1 MNQKIENLKLTGE
14 RAAYGVKNVEV
25 LNSTFDDGESPLKH
39 SENVEIGG
47 TSFRYKYPLWYSKNI
62 KVEGSTFFELG
73 KSGIWYSENLYF
85 KNVQIDAP
93 KEFRR
98 CKNVTLEDVVFTVA
112 DETLWTCDGV
122 TLKNVQ
128 AKGDYFAMNS
138 SNMKC
143 DNLDLDG
150 NYFFDGGKN
159 IEVRNSRLIS
169 KDSFWNCENVT
180 VYDSVII
187 GEYIGWNS
195 KNLRF
200 VNCTIES
207 NQGFCYIDGLKLENC
222 TLQNTDLAF
231 EYCSNVDAQIRG
243 QILSVK
249 NPLSGVIM
257 ADEIGELILDE
268 TKIDPEKTKIQCS
281 KIGKITREISDRNLF
296 Q

>member
-1 MNQKIENLKLTGE
+1 MQKISEKTLTGE
-14 RAAYGVKNVEV
+14 RALYKINDVEIA
-25 LNSTFDDGESPLKH
+25 NSIFDDGESPLKH
-39 SENVEIGG
+39 SKNVEVSG
-47 TSFRYKYPLWYSKNI
+47 TSFRYKYPLWYSDNV
-62 KVEGSTFFELG
+62 KVKDSVFFELG
-73 KSGIWYSENLYF
+73 KSGIWYTNGLYF
-85 KNVQIDAP
+85 NNVQIDAP

-98 CKNVTLEDVVFTVA
+98 CKNVNLENVVFTNA
-112 DETLWTCDGV
+112 AETLWTCDGI

-143 DNLDLDG
+143 DNLILSG

-159 IEVRNSRLIS
+159 IEIRNSRLIS
-169 KDSFWNCENVT
+169 KDAFWNCENVT

-187 GEYIGWNS
+187 GEYLGWNS

-222 TLQNTDLAF
+222 TLLNTDLAF
-231 EYCSNVDAQIRG
+231 EYCSNIDADTHG
-243 QILSVK
+243 KILSVK
-249 NPLSGVIM
+249 NPVSGKIK
-257 ADEIGELILDE
+257 ADEIAELLLDE
-268 TKIDPEKTKIQCS
+268 TKIDPSKTEIICDR
-281 KIGKITREISDRNLF
+281 IGSVSHDITDRTIF

>member
-1 MNQKIENLKLTGE
+1 MQKISEKTLTGE
-14 RAAYGVKNVEV
+14 RALYKINDVEIA
-25 LNSTFDDGESPLKH
+25 NSIFDDGESPLKH
-39 SENVEIGG
+39 SKNVEVSG
-47 TSFRYKYPLWYSKNI
+47 TSFRYKYPLWYSDNV
-62 KVEGSTFFELG
+62 KVKDSVFFELG
-73 KSGIWYSENLYF
+73 KSGIWYTNGLYF
-85 KNVQIDAP
+85 NNVQIDAP

-98 CKNVTLEDVVFTVA
+98 CKNVNLENVVFTNA
-112 DETLWTCDGV
+112 AETLWTCDGI

-143 DNLDLDG
+143 DNLILSG

-169 KDSFWNCENVT
+169 KDAFWNCENVT

-187 GEYIGWNS
+187 GEYLGWNS

-222 TLQNTDLAF
+222 TLLNTDLAF
-231 EYCSNVDAQIRG
+231 EYCSNIDADTHG
-243 QILSVK
+243 KILSVK
-249 NPLSGVIM
+249 NPVSGKIK
-257 ADEIGELILDE
+257 ADEIAELLLDE
-268 TKIDPEKTKIQCS
+268 TKIDPSKTEIICDR
-281 KIGKITREISDRNLF
+281 IGSVSHDITDRTIF